1 MKHMRILP
9 LLLAALLLG
18 SCNSTKIIGSWK
30 NADIGEKQ
38 YGKIMIYALTSDPVA
53 KGNVEERM
61 AEVLTARKIN
71 AMGGGGIFN
80 PEVDVTDE
88 RKHEIAQNLKSNG
101 FDGVLT
107 FALISAE
114 EKTSYVP
121 GSSYTYAPYSYG
133 YYGSYWGYHGYY
145 APQVYTPGYYT
156 SSDIYTVEAC
166 LYDVET
172 EKLVWAAR
180 SETTNPSSLDAFANE
195 YTETVVYQLM
205 KDQMLKTSK

>member
-1 MKHMRILP
+1 MVYIVS
-9 LLLAALLLG
+9 A
-18 SCNSTKIIGSWK
+18 CTSTKIIGSWK
-30 NADIGEKQ
+30 NSEIGEKQ
-38 YGKIMIYALTSDPVA
+38 YGNIMIYALTSNPVA
-53 KGNVEERM
+53 KANVEERM
-61 AEVLTARKIN
+61 AEVLTARKVD
-71 AMGGGGIFN
+71 AMGGGGVFS
-80 PEVDVTDE
+80 PEVEVTDE
-88 RKHEIAQNLKSNG
+88 RKKEIATKLKSNG
-101 FDGVLT
+101 YDGLLT
-107 FALISAE
+107 FALISSE

-156 SSDIYTVEAC
+156 SSEVYTVEAC

-180 SETTNPSSLDAFANE
+180 SETTDPSSLDAFANE

-205 KDQMLKTSK
+205 KDKMLTTSK